1 MEATMKQFTFFVV
14 TKGHNTGV
22 YMSFEEANRQVL
34 NHPEPEYTG
43 FNSYFLALNAY
54 ESRMETLMG
63 DKEATAEIMSE
74 TGTVESPPRI
84 PRTLPT
90 FDGRVAA
97 VVGGAPM
104 IPEDECASHN
114 FALSNSMELW
124 LLMYCYDTKIPTPCF
139 FREEKFHRD
148 LGPIYAFNV
157 IIPGNPFGSYL
168 RAKGRYTVLE
178 DDAREDAAFSMLWV
192 LLANAGY
199 EVRDFNYLRAK
210 SLQRENAHLVEEITR
225 LESKIR
231 MLESICDNSL
241 DCITP

>member
-1 MEATMKQFTFFVV
+1 MEPTMNQFTFFVV

-22 YMSFEEANRQVL
+22 YISFEEANKQIL

-43 FNSYFLALNAY
+43 YNSYVLALHAY
-54 ESRMETLMG
+54 KSRIETLLA
-63 DKEATAEIMSE
+63 DREATAEIMLE
-74 TGTVESPPRI
+74 TGTLESPPRT

-90 FDGRVAA
+90 FDGRVAS

-124 LLMYCYDTKIPTPCF
+124 LSMYYYDTKIPTPCF
-139 FREEKFHRD
+139 FREEKFHHD

-157 IIPGNPFGSYL
+157 IIPGNPFGSNL

-192 LLANAGY
+192 LLEKTGN

-210 SLQRENAHLVEEITR
+210 SLQRENAHLLEEITR
-225 LESKIR
+225 LESKIH